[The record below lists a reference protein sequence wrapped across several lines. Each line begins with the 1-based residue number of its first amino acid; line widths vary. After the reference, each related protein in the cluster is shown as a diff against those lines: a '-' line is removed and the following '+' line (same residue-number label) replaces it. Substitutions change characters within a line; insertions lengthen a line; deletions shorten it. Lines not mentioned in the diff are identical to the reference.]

1 MIDDDATAVATDGPG
16 VRSKNGMT
24 FQGMVTL
31 GQIILLVPLLGLLGT
46 ATVTLFRTGAWVQQL
61 EDAIAKESEARAMAQ
76 GNLEHRVDTVALQQ
90 SHDINI
96 LNARL
101 AEMGQDIRLLVSASI
116 DPKKR

>member
-1 MIDDDATAVATDGPG
+1 MVDTAATAVAIEDPA
-16 VRSKNGMT
+16 RSKNGMT

-31 GQIILLVPLLGLLGT
+31 GQIILLLPLLGLLGT

-76 GNLEHRVDTVALQQ
+76 GNLEHRVDSVALQQ
-90 SHDINI
+90 SRDISV